1 MDPREIFCVNIA
13 VLNTFQENPA
23 MADKSPRV
31 RALVVPVAV
40 ALALTAAVV
49 AGQRGPQGQQGPQ
62 APQGR
67 GQATPPPSPLL
78 DGDVSIRPPWSNANE
93 LIWDNAV
100 LHGVVHRFDMK
111 SEDSKIYK
119 GVPARAAR
127 GRGAAAP
134 GAPAAP
140 AAPVAPG
147 PIVPYVRP
155 VAV

>member
-1 MDPREIFCVNIA
+1 
-13 VLNTFQENPA
+13 
-23 MADKSPRV
+23 MADKTPRV
-31 RALVVPVAV
+31 RAMVLPVLF
-40 ALALTAAVV
+40 ALAVTGAVV
-49 AGQRGPQGQQGPQ
+49 AGQRGQG
-62 APQGR
+62 A
-67 GQATPPPSPLL
+67 QATPPPSPLL

-100 LHGVVHRFDMK
+100 PHGTVHRFDMK

-134 GAPAAP
+134 GAPVAPAAP
-140 AAPVAPG
+140 VAPVAPG

-155 VAV
+155 VAVYIPAQ